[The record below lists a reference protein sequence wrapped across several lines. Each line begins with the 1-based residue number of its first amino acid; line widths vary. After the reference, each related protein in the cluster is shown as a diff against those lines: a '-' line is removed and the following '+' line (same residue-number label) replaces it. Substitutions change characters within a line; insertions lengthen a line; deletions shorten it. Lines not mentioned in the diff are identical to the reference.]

1 MPGKLITCPD
11 CSKQISANAKACPGC
26 GSPQEASR
34 HTAGK
39 SIGRILSL
47 LGVILLGVA
56 AYGSYLSGPSQRIE
70 TATFAMA
77 SVICLVIFIALNT
90 KK

>member
-1 MPGKLITCPD
+1 MAGKMITCSD
-11 CSKQISANAKACPGC
+11 CSKQISANAKACPNC

-39 SIGRILSL
+39 SIGRILAL
-47 LGVILLGVA
+47 LGMILLGVA
-56 AYGSYLSGPSQRIE
+56 AYGSYLSGPSHVTKTISFSLI
-70 TATFAMA
+70 AA
-77 SVICLVIFIALNT
+77 ICLVIFIALNT